1 MSRKNN
7 DKKQKSITNKIV
19 VKRNKTFGEE
29 IATLKTVE
37 GMRSF
42 LGKIIPNP
50 DEVLKR
56 TGKTISYLRTLA
68 NDGQIAT
75 CIQSRSAGITSLE
88 HRLRY
93 SDENKK
99 YSDFYDKLLKKIDV
113 EGFIKSVLKAP
124 AYGFQPIEIIWEC
137 LDDKVIPSKITAKP
151 QEWFYFNT
159 DNELCLK
166 NKEGLVITED
176 MKKFLCPV
184 VDDEYLNPY
193 GRGYLSRCFWDVVF
207 KKGSL
212 EFWIKFAEKWG
223 MPYII
228 AKYEEGTAEKDID
241 KLLDSAEQMI
251 QDAVAA
257 IPNTS
262 SVEVMEAGGKSA
274 TAEIYKGIIDLC
286 DASISKNILG
296 QTLTTESSKTGSY
309 ALGEVHFKVR
319 QDIINSDKKL
329 VETCFNKL
337 LKWVHEL
344 NFGDEF
350 APEFELFEEEEV
362 NKTLAERD
370 RILSDTGV
378 RFSKQYFLKTYGFS
392 EDDIEVSES
401 SENASNFSE
410 NKPKQKELS
419 YGVQSQSVIDDFIN
433 GFNDNNFEEIMNKKL
448 VNILKNFSETRD
460 SEQAL
465 EELAL
470 LYPEKND
477 KSLEETLT
485 KAIFLSNLWGQ
496 VEHSD

>member
-1 MSRKNN
+1 
-7 DKKQKSITNKIV
+7 
-19 VKRNKTFGEE
+19 
-29 IATLKTVE
+29 
-37 GMRSF
+37 
-42 LGKIIPNP
+42 
-50 DEVLKR
+50 
-56 TGKTISYLRTLA
+56 
-68 NDGQIAT
+68 
-75 CIQSRSAGITSLE
+75 
-88 HRLRY
+88 
-93 SDENKK
+93 
-99 YSDFYDKLLKKIDV
+99 
-113 EGFIKSVLKAP
+113 
-124 AYGFQPIEIIWEC
+124 
-137 LDDKVIPSKITAKP
+137 
-151 QEWFYFNT
+151 
-159 DNELCLK
+159 
-166 NKEGLVITED
+166 
-176 MKKFLCPV
+176 
-184 VDDEYLNPY
+184 
-193 GRGYLSRCFWDVVF
+193 
-207 KKGSL
+207 
-212 EFWIKFAEKWG
+212 

-401 SENASNFSE
+401 SENSSNFSE
-410 NKPKQKELS
+410 NKAKQKDLL